1 MIFPGR
7 CCFDGSV
14 DRMGDRIAVNGWE
27 LGAYRKNPTVLWA
40 HDSSAPP
47 IDRMVRDFV
56 ANEKLMGDVQF
67 ASADVYPFAD
77 TIYRLVTEGF
87 IKAGSVGF
95 LPIEWKFA
103 DDKSRP
109 MGIDFRRQELLEFSM
124 VPVPANANA
133 LITGRRRPLS
143 PITRGIWLRIS
154 GRSASPPTASPQA

>member
-1 MIFPGR
+1 VPNAAMRQAPASLDCHLCARAIDDGSRIVRF
-7 CCFDGSV
+7 CLSDGSV

-47 IDRMVRDFV
+47 IGRMVRDFV
-56 ANEKLMGDVQF
+56 TNEKLMGDVQF

-95 LPIEWKFA
+95 LPIC
-103 DDKSRP
+103 
-109 MGIDFRRQELLEFSM
+109 RRQVSSHGNRLSAPGAAR
-124 VPVPANANA
+124 VQY
-133 LITGRRRPLS
+133 RP
-143 PITRGIWLRIS
+143 
-154 GRSASPPTASPQA
+154 SAGQCQRAH